1 MALSDMRLNKEQV
14 DRLQALDKDIAEIN
28 KAIARAK
35 GVGIDTSEVEKY
47 LKQGINLRDR
57 LLKEYGP
64 QANQGSKEGA

>member
-1 MALSDMRLNKEQV
+1 MSLSDLKLNEEQIK
-14 DRLQALDKDIAEIN
+14 RLQALDSDISEIN

-47 LKQGINLRDR
+47 LKQGIELRDR

-64 QANQGSKEGA
+64 QATQGSEEGA